1 MQKKQALTWYYCRQN
16 MLCST
21 KTKASIYLFGARA
34 LMFVKQAHFYISL
47 LVGLTCLAGRRCYHS
62 RSPHRD
68 PSPVAWRAF
77 GSLLPDPEARRGE
90 CWRTP
95 SRWSA
100 AEAED
105 RESSAFHNRFLSSI
119 GGEKNSCSVS
129 IEIIQLFTHWSHLRT
144 SPSALAG
151 THHELWGT
159 VQLHGAGALKWQKQN
174 VWLPG
179 RCLNISSQC
188 LVCAFMHHWPAVSCC
203 APGRCPC
210 SPDASCISQCWSRSD
225 N

>member
-1 MQKKQALTWYYCRQN
+1 MREKQALTWYCCRQN
-16 MLCST
+16 MLCS
-21 KTKASIYLFGARA
+21 RA
-34 LMFVKQAHFYISL
+34 FIMSVKWAHFYVSL

-68 PSPVAWRAF
+68 PSPVAWRAS

-90 CWRTP
+90 CWQTP
-95 SRWSA
+95 SRWLA

-105 RESSAFHNRFLSSI
+105 RESSAFHNRFPSSI
-119 GGEKNSCSVS
+119 GGKKKLFRKYWGNSIVYTLKSLEDKPINIGRNSPWALRNCS
-129 IEIIQLFTHWSHLRT
+129 T
-144 SPSALAG
+144 SWCRSP
-151 THHELWGT
+151 EMR
-159 VQLHGAGALKWQKQN
+159 KQN

-188 LVCAFMHHWPAVSCC
+188 LACAFMHHWPAVSCC

-210 SPDASCISQCWSRSD
+210 SPDASCISQCWSQSD